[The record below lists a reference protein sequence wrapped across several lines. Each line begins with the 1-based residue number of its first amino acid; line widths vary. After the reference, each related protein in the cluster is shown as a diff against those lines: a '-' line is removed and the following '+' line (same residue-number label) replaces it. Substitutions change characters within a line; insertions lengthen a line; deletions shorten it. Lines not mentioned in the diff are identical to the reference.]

1 LVNYNF
7 NISEIKRQF
16 KPIASA
22 IISRDGTL
30 LAGDLPAGIT
40 AETFTIMCATM
51 MGAAVTAHSELRIGQ
66 PKIIRITSDNN
77 EVMMVGAGR
86 KAMIVMV
93 LPKGSDTEEISR
105 KIGAIVDQMGD

>member
-1 LVNYNF
+1 LVNYN
-7 NISEIKRQF
+7 NRISEIKRQF
-16 KPIASA
+16 KPEASA

-30 LAGDLPAGIT
+30 LAGDLPTGIT

-66 PKIIRITSDNN
+66 PKIIRITSVNH

-86 KAMIVMV
+86 KAMIVLV
-93 LPKGSDTEEISR
+93 LPKGVDTEEVYR
-105 KIGAIVDQMGD
+105 GLGAIVGQMGD